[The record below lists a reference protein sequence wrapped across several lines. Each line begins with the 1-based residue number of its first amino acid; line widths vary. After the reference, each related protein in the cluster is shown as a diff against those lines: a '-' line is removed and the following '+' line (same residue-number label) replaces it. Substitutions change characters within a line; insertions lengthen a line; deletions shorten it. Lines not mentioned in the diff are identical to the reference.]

1 MAGAACVTGKP
12 VHQGGISGRRVATGR
27 GVYYGLDVFLAE
39 ADLMAQIGLEPGWQ
53 GKTFIV
59 QVITHY
65 YCRTKVDWYK
75 ILQCAQNYFSRKK
88 YHRA

>member
-1 MAGAACVTGKP
+1 
-12 VHQGGISGRRVATGR
+12 VATGR

-65 YCRTKVDWYK
+65 YCRTKVNWYK
-75 ILQCAQNYFSRKK
+75 ILQCAQNFFPKRSIIVLRV
-88 YHRA
+88 RTSGNLLRSLLLS